1 MEHTPSAP
9 RDAAGQPPAASS
21 DYKESIGE
29 RIVHDVLPVLIPGCL
44 IFVLCI
50 ILFFAQAAVR
60 TARREQ
66 RFREKKGGEG
76 IREMYAAV
84 IKTAKFQGERIKEP
98 LSEELTEHLYELYP
112 ELGEKEWQ
120 WMYACVMRSLFYH
133 LDNEKNDW
141 MKMRGL
147 YKQFRKAAME
157 RMSRGQRWRYRY
169 VRCL

>member
-1 MEHTPSAP
+1 
-9 RDAAGQPPAASS
+9 
-21 DYKESIGE
+21 
-29 RIVHDVLPVLIPGCL
+29 
-44 IFVLCI
+44 
-50 ILFFAQAAVR
+50 
-60 TARREQ
+60 
-66 RFREKKGGEG
+66 
-76 IREMYAAV
+76 MYAAV